1 MAKLQKLFGSK
12 IYELRLKADLTQAQ
26 LAEKADVSND
36 AISRIERGL
45 RCPSFDVMEQLAEAL
60 EVEVRELFNFSN
72 RKFLKNKCPLEL
84 LDLLHYLSDMKP
96 LDIKRIL
103 DIARLIHEQRG
114 EHGSNKGA

>member
-36 AISRIERGL
+36 TISRIERGL
-45 RCPSFDVMEQLAEAL
+45 RSPSFEVLESLSSAL
-60 EVEVRELFNFSN
+60 GVEVRDLFNFSN
-72 RKFLKNKCPLEL
+72 RKFLKNKCSLEL

-96 LDIKRIL
+96 QEIKRIL
-103 DIARLIHEQRG
+103 DIARLIHEQRD
-114 EHGSNKGA
+114 E